1 MHGRGKTATAPVSD
15 AAWRGDVRA
24 TLLPTRRC
32 RVHLF
37 FFRFPTWPIRAES
50 GRFVLNRGDSCQLG
64 LYQVKPPIQAEIKK
78 KKNAKRTVLHF
89 NSIYLS
95 SQNALTQHSSLQSL
109 ALSHSLCSVSPLGS
123 LLSVSPLSQTHSSS
137 PHSGFLKNNPSSS
150 QTTQNRRS
158 GFFFSVSSLLF
169 CSSFLSLL
177 TFICCS

>member
-78 KKNAKRTVLHF
+78 KKKCKTHR
-89 NSIYLS
+89 
-95 SQNALTQHSSLQSL
+95 SSLQFNLSQFSKRTYATIFTSIFSSL
-109 ALSHSLCSVSPLGS
+109 S
-123 LLSVSPLSQTHSSS
+123 LSVLCLPSRLSALRLPSLTDA
-137 PHSGFLKNNPSSS
+137 LKL
-150 QTTQNRRS
+150 T
-158 GFFFSVSSLLF
+158 
-169 CSSFLSLL
+169 SFWFPEEQS
-177 TFICCS
+177 

>member
-1 MHGRGKTATAPVSD
+1 MHGRSKTATAPVSD
-15 AAWRGDVRA
+15 AARRGDARA
-24 TLLPTRRC
+24 TLLPARRC
-32 RVHLF
+32 CVHLF
-37 FFRFPTWPIRAES
+37 FFSFPDSADLPWVGAIRANS
-50 GRFVLNRGDSCQLG
+50 GRIG
-64 LYQVKPPIQAEIKK
+64 LYRVKPPIQAEIKKK

-123 LLSVSPLSQTHSSS
+123 LLSISPLSQTHSSS
-137 PHSGFLKNNPSSS
+137 PRSGFLKNNPSSS
-150 QTTQNRRS
+150 QTTQNRRA